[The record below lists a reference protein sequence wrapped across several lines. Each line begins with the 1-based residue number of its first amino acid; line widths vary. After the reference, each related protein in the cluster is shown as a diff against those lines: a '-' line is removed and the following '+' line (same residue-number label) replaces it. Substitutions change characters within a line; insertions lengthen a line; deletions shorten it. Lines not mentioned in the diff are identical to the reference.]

1 MTKMDGIS
9 QINVLLHVIIVAA
22 LIITYTNFS
31 VTLVWYIYFEIT
43 GRYFISDDPEIYKL
57 SY

>member
-1 MTKMDGIS
+1 MDGIS
-9 QINVLLHVIIVAA
+9 QINVLLHAIIIAA
-22 LIITYTNFS
+22 LIITIIPNFS

-43 GRYFISDDPEIYKL
+43 ERYFISDDPEIYKL